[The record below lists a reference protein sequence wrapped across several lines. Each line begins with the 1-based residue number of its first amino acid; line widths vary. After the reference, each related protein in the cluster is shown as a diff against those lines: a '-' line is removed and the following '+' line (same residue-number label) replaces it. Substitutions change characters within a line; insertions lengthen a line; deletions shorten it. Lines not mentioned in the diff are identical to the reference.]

1 MIKQKIKTKFGQ
13 FLMCFLILW
22 TTYSVAENRVFSLR
36 LKQAPI
42 VATLQQLALE
52 QNANLMIDDELEGTL
67 SLQLDNVDFDRLLR
81 SVAKS
86 KGLSFYQENDIYY
99 LGKPSQYEQY
109 SEKITEPMAIS
120 GSETPLVSTTVKLH
134 FAKASDVMKS
144 LTTGNGSLLSPSGTI
159 TFDDRSN
166 VLLIQDDARSLKN
179 IKKLIAELDKPIE
192 QIIIE
197 ARIVTITDESLKEL
211 GVRWGIFNPTE
222 AAHRVSGSLDA
233 NGFSNISNNL
243 NVNFATTVTPAG
255 SLALQ
260 VAKINGRLLDLELTA
275 LERENN
281 VEIIAS
287 PRLLTTNKK
296 SASIKQGTEIPY
308 VVTNGKNDTQ
318 SVEFRE
324 AVLGLEVTPHISKDN
339 NILLDLL
346 VSQNSPGN
354 RVAYGQNEVVSIDKQ
369 EINTQVFA
377 KDGETIVLGGV
388 FHDTITKGIDK
399 VPLLGDIPG
408 IKHLFSKESERHQK
422 RELVIF
428 VTPHILKQG
437 ERMEMAKKE
446 KHFKQIEKVK
456 K

>member
-1 MIKQKIKTKFGQ
+1 
-13 FLMCFLILW
+13 MCFLILW
-22 TTYSVAENRVFSLR
+22 TSYSSAENHVFSLR
-36 LKQAPI
+36 LKQAPM

-81 SVAKS
+81 SVAKI

-99 LGKPSQYEQY
+99 LGKPSQHEQY
-109 SEKITEPMAIS
+109 AEKMTEPMAIS
-120 GSETPLVSTTVKLH
+120 GESLPSETPLVSTTVKLH

-144 LTTGNGSLLSPSGTI
+144 LTTGSGSLLSPSGTI

-192 QIIIE
+192 QIVIE

-388 FHDTITKGIDK
+388 FHDTITKGVDK

-408 IKHLFSKESERHQK
+408 IKHLFSKKSERHQK

-446 KHFKQIEKVK
+446 KHFKQVEKAK

>member
-1 MIKQKIKTKFGQ
+1 
-13 FLMCFLILW
+13 MCFLILW
-22 TTYSVAENRVFSLR
+22 TTYSAAENRVFSLR
-36 LKQAPI
+36 LKQAPM

-81 SVAKS
+81 SVAKI
-86 KGLSFYQENDIYY
+86 KGLSFYQENNIYY
-99 LGKPSQYEQY
+99 LGKPSQHEQY
-109 SEKITEPMAIS
+109 AEKMTEPMAINGES
-120 GSETPLVSTTVKLH
+120 LPSETPLVSTTVKLH

-144 LTTGNGSLLSPSGTI
+144 LTTGSGSLLSPSGTI

-166 VLLIQDDARSLKN
+166 VLLIQDEARSVKN

-192 QIIIE
+192 QIVIE

-388 FHDTITKGIDK
+388 FHDTITKGVDK

-437 ERMEMAKKE
+437 ERMDMTKKE
-446 KHFKQIEKVK
+446 KHFKQVEKVK